1 MLIQGVLAEA
11 LEFPATGGLL
21 IEGIENGSPAA
32 TAGLRGP
39 TRTVIAG
46 GMYRIGVGGDLIV
59 PIDGK
64 PRQSPAAPPPA
75 MNAKPAGEQTDFTLC
90 LGAPSMK
97 GHVELRHG

>member
-46 GMYRIGVGGDLIV
+46 GMYRIGVGGDLV
-59 PIDGK
+59 VAIDGK
-64 PRQSPAAPPPA
+64 PVTSQDPLQPAI
-75 MNAKPAGEQTDFTLC
+75 NAKRAGYQIDFTIFR
-90 LGAPSMK
+90 GTPSMK
-97 GHVELRHG
+97 VT